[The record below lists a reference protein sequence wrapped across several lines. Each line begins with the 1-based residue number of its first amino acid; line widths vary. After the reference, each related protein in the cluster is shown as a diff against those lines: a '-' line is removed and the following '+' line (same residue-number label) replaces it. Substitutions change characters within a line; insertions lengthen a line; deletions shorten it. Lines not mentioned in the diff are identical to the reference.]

1 MSRMRV
7 TIDQLNLK
15 GLDAGSEKAL
25 AQALKTELARVL
37 SDPVA
42 RAASAARSQRT
53 PVMKLGSMPLEP
65 GAAGGRRFGPCWRAN
80 IVKKVK
86 P

>member
-1 MSRMRV
+1 MTRVRV

-15 GLDAGSEKAL
+15 GLDAGAEKAL

-42 RAASAARSQRT
+42 RAASQRT
-53 PVMKLGSMPLEP
+53 PVVKLGSMPLEP
-65 GAAGGRRFGPCWRAN
+65 GAAGGRRFGAALAQN